1 MSPRAIFQRLR
12 DALKP
17 LVPIQARR
25 ILVKSRHALRSLT
38 ARWRVVPDFVIIGC
52 QRGGTSSLY
61 RYLGLHPDISPSLR
75 KETEYFTARF
85 PRGETW
91 YRAHFPLALRHRLA
105 AVFGRRR
112 LTFEATPDYLVDP
125 RAPERCHALLPDARI
140 VVMLREPGERALSQ
154 FHHNVRL
161 GLETETF
168 GRAIELEESRISGDL
183 AEMVDNPSTAA
194 TAFRRFS
201 YLTRGDYADQ
211 LQRWFDVY
219 PRDRFLIVESEEFFS
234 DPDRVLGKVLD
245 FVGARPWSPPE
256 FRNYSYLDRGVT
268 GHEEVP
274 AEFRGVL
281 DERFSRSNKILRELI
296 DVDLEWLEPSR

>member
-1 MSPRAIFQRLR
+1 MSAGAIYQRLR

-17 LVPIQARR
+17 VVPVQARR
-25 ILVKSRHALRSLT
+25 FLVNARHRLRALT

-61 RYLGLHPDISPSLR
+61 RYLGLHPDISASLR
-75 KETEYFTARF
+75 KETEYFTAKF
-85 PRGETW
+85 PEGEAW

-105 AVFGRRR
+105 AAIGKRR
-112 LTFEATPDYLVDP
+112 LSFEATPDYLVDP
-125 RAPERCHALLPDARI
+125 RAPARCHALLPGARI

-168 GRAIELEESRISGDL
+168 DRAIELEESRISADR
-183 AEMVDNPSTAA
+183 AEMAENPSTSA

-201 YLTRGDYADQ
+201 YLTRGDYAEQ
-211 LQRWFDVY
+211 LQRWFDLY

-234 DPDRVLGKVLD
+234 DPDRVLGKVLE
-245 FVGARPWSPPE
+245 FVGVRQWSPPE
-256 FRNYSYLDRGVT
+256 FRNYSYPERDAV

-274 AEFRGVL
+274 AALSGVL
-281 DERFSRSNKILRELI
+281 DERFNQSNKNLRELI
-296 DVDLEWLEPSR
+296 DTDLGWLERVR